1 MPVPKPSTLANWQKK
16 HEWLLIEENTM
27 YCRLCMKYENNISS
41 VKGFTKKFIDGSA
54 TSLKY
59 TRVCEHE
66 AGEPHKAAKKCKDQD
81 DAKERS
87 EAYRVEVPSDAPIVQ
102 GLKRMRESE
111 HRGIQKLFDVAYY
124 IAKQGRPLTDFE
136 SLIALEKMHGVDFLG
151 TSYGNWKACRIFCCQ
166 FRIISLRKTFG
177 TKYHVLTLLLLC
189 SMGLLTLLLVKRK

>member
-1 MPVPKPSTLANWQKK
+1 
-16 HEWLLIEENTM
+16 
-27 YCRLCMKYENNISS
+27 MKYGNNISS

-81 DAKERS
+81 HAKEIG

-124 IAKQGRPLTDFE
+124 IAKKGRSLTDFE
-136 SLIALEKMHGVDFLG
+136 SLIALEKMWISLEQATKIGKHVV
-151 TSYGNWKACRIFCCQ
+151 IFCCQ
-166 FRIISLRKTFG
+166 FRIISFRKTFG
-177 TKYHVLTLLLLC
+177 TKYHVLTSLLLC
-189 SMGLLTLLLVKRK
+189 SMGLLTLLLVNRK